1 MSALPG
7 RGRWVRPATP
17 RLAPRPG
24 TAAGPPPVGT
34 PGGARLRLRSRRS
47 EHLRTAGLAYL
58 FVAPAVVLTA
68 AFSLLPLVLLA
79 DRSLYAGNVF
89 GTNLH
94 FVGFSNYPATM
105 SSGGAHALVVTA
117 IYTVGFTVA
126 VMALGLGLALLL
138 NQRLPGLDRMRAPF
152 IVPLVVPT
160 VGLALIWGSLFAP
173 QFGLVNRVLSALGL
187 GDHDFISSPGLALFT
202 VLTFGVWQFFGEA
215 VILYLASLKSL
226 PVDVLQA
233 AEVDGAA
240 AWQRFRYMSWPMLRR
255 STVLISVVTVL
266 TGLQT
271 FTQIQILT
279 QGGPDGATT
288 TALYYIYNENFVQN
302 NTGNAD
308 AMGVILFLL
317 SLAVTVSQ
325 VGLLGRSRREA

>member
-7 RGRWVRPATP
+7 RGRWVRPAAP
-17 RLAPRPG
+17 RFTPRPG
-24 TAAGPPPVGT
+24 TAPPAS
-34 PGGARLRLRSRRS
+34 PGGRRSRRS
-47 EHLRTAGLAYL
+47 DRLKTTALAYA

-68 AFSLLPLVLLA
+68 VFSLLPLVLLA
-79 DRSLYAGNVF
+79 DRSLYAGNLF

-94 FVGFSNYPATM
+94 YVGFANYGSAM
-105 SSGGAHALVVTA
+105 QSGGGHALLVTA
-117 IYTVGFTVA
+117 IYTVGFTVV

-138 NQRLPGLDRMRAPF
+138 NLRLPGFDRLRAPF

-173 QFGLVNRVLSALGL
+173 QFGFVNRLLSALHL
-187 GDHDFISSPGLALFT
+187 GEHDFLSSPGLALFT

-226 PVDVLQA
+226 PLDILQA
-233 AEVDGAA
+233 AEVDGAGPLR
-240 AWQRFRYMSWPMLRR
+240 RFWHVSWPMLRR
-255 STVLISVVTVL
+255 STVLIAVITVL
-266 TGLQT
+266 TALQT

-279 QGGPDGATT
+279 QGGPNGATT
-288 TALYYIYNENFVQN
+288 TALYYIYNENFVQD

-308 AMGVILFLL
+308 AMGVVLFLI
-317 SLAVTVSQ
+317 SLVISIVL
-325 VGLLGRSRREA
+325 VGFVGRGSRREA

>member
-7 RGRWVRPATP
+7 RGRWVRPAPP
-17 RLAPRPG
+17 RFTPRPG
-24 TAAGPPPVGT
+24 TAHAGPATSGFRP
-34 PGGARLRLRSRRS
+34 
-47 EHLRTAGLAYL
+47 RTKRAERWRTTALAYL
-58 FVAPAVVLTA
+58 FVAPVVVLTA
-68 AFSLLPLVLLA
+68 VFSLLPLGLLA

-94 FVGFSNYPATM
+94 YVGFTNYSAAM
-105 SSGGAHALVVTA
+105 SSGGEHALVVTA
-117 IYTVGFTVA
+117 IYTVGFTLV

-138 NQRLPGLDRMRAPF
+138 NLRLPGLDRLRAPF
-152 IVPLVVPT
+152 VVPLVVPT

-173 QFGLVNRVLSALGL
+173 QFGFVNRILSAVGL
-187 GDHDFISSPGLALFT
+187 GDHDFLSSPGLALFT

-226 PVDVLQA
+226 PGDVLQA
-233 AEVDGAA
+233 AEVDGAGP
-240 AWQRFRYMSWPMLRR
+240 WRRFWYMSWPMLRR
-255 STVLISVVTVL
+255 STALISVITVL

-308 AMGVILFLL
+308 AMGVILFLI
-317 SLAVTVSQ
+317 SLAVTVAQ
-325 VGLLGRSRREA
+325 IAVLGRGSRREA